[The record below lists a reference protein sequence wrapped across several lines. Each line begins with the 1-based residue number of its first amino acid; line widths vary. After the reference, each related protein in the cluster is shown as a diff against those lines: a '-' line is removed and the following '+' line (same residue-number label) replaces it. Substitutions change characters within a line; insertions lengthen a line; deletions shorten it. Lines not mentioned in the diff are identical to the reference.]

1 MNLCT
6 RHQYKYIYHIAGC
19 RLHHEF
25 ILLLCQVSSI
35 RQSSR
40 FVSGRLW
47 VQVPHLAPP
56 FRFTPGRYGSQRRSS
71 LGYAEGNLSVKSVGE
86 INSLDALFWSNPQM
100 LKQWQSSGTLPQNYS
115 VCTFGQVTV
124 HLAGFKAVF
133 TAVLT
138 RSTQHE
144 TDRRNFQLASKHLSN
159 WWQDGKVLRAAV
171 SSKQR

>member
-1 MNLCT
+1 
-6 RHQYKYIYHIAGC
+6 
-19 RLHHEF
+19 
-25 ILLLCQVSSI
+25 
-35 RQSSR
+35 
-40 FVSGRLW
+40 
-47 VQVPHLAPP
+47 
-56 FRFTPGRYGSQRRSS
+56 
-71 LGYAEGNLSVKSVGE
+71 VGE

-138 RSTQHE
+138 RSTRHE

-159 WWQDGKVLRAAV
+159 WWQDGKVLRAAA
-171 SSKQR
+171 SGKQR